1 MFLTRHETVSALPH
15 LASWREGL
23 LEDALA
29 GRALGRLWLAL
40 LAVTCACAALYG
52 GVFGSWHGPRLALFV
67 AVKFPLV
74 LLGTAALTLP
84 INWTLAVA
92 TRAPLSL
99 RQVAVLTFLTL
110 ALASAIVASLAP
122 VAWLF
127 VRSAP
132 PPGGDARTAHNLLYL
147 MHTAIVGGAGCASV
161 ALLRSALARRGE
173 AGARAARAVRIW
185 VVTFAL
191 VGGEVAW
198 ALRPFVG
205 SVYHRV
211 EFVRDGALDGNVY
224 EFIVTDILPHLTGRA
239 RPEGGS

>member
-1 MFLTRHETVSALPH
+1 MATAAPRSR
-15 LASWREGL
+15 LASWREGA
-23 LEDALA
+23 LEDVLE
-29 GRALGRLWLAL
+29 GRELGTVWLAL

-52 GVFGSWHGPRLALFV
+52 GVFGSWHGSRLALFV

-74 LLGTAALTLP
+74 LLATAALTLP
-84 INWTLAVA
+84 FNWTLAVA
-92 TRAPLSL
+92 TRAPLTF

-110 ALASAIVASLAP
+110 ALASTVVASLAP

-132 PPGGDARTAHNLLYL
+132 PPGDAARTAHNLLYL
-147 MHTAIVGGAGCASV
+147 MHTAIVGGAGLASV
-161 ALLRSALARRGE
+161 ALLRGALARRGE
-173 AGARAARAVRIW
+173 AGVRAARAIRLW

-205 SVYHRV
+205 SVYDRV
-211 EFVRDGALDGNVY
+211 EFLRDDALHGNVY
-224 EFIVTDILPHLTGRA
+224 EFIATDIVPHLTGRT
-239 RPEGGS
+239 RPKGGCP